1 MTSNDAQRLRQAVLA
16 EAGRWF
22 VELNEHPEDEAT
34 RREFDRW
41 MRRSPENV
49 QAFLQVSMHWEE
61 SAPGPGA
68 SVDSIDA
75 LVALTK
81 PESNVVH
88 LAPAERAAP
97 AMHAGPSSN
106 AQPTSRRFAVAAC
119 LLLSLAGAL
128 VWQQFFRGMYS
139 TAVGEQ
145 RSFTLADGS
154 IVELN
159 SRTRI
164 RVRYSEERRYVE
176 LLEGQALFHVAKNHA
191 QPFVVRSGDTQVRAV
206 GTQFDI
212 YRKATGTIVTV
223 VEGRVAVA
231 AGGDAPDTAV
241 TGSGSNRE
249 QHGVVPAA
257 AHPTITMPDHT
268 VFLDAGQQI
277 TLALDA
283 SVPVAPARL
292 EPSAVE
298 AATAWTRRRLIFKS
312 TPLAEVA
319 QEFNRYSERRIVVV
333 DAAIATIP
341 ISGSFSSNDS
351 ADFLRFLR
359 EVGAY
364 QVRETAS
371 AIEISRK

>member
-1 MTSNDAQRLRQAVLA
+1 MIGKDAGRLPPDVLA

-22 VELNEHPEDEAT
+22 VELNEHPEDEPT

-61 SAPGPGA
+61 STPRPDADVG
-68 SVDSIDA
+68 SIDA
-75 LVALTK
+75 LVALAK
-81 PESNVVH
+81 SESNVVCF
-88 LAPAERAAP
+88 APAERAMPAAQAGAP
-97 AMHAGPSSN
+97 SDAKSI
-106 AQPTSRRFAVAAC
+106 SRRLAVAAC
-119 LLLSLAGAL
+119 LLLSLSGAL
-128 VWQQFFRGMYS
+128 VWQQFFRGVYS

-154 IVELN
+154 MVELN

-164 RVRYSEERRYVE
+164 RVKYSEDQRHVE
-176 LLEGQALFHVAKNHA
+176 LLEGQALFHVAKNEA
-191 QPFVVRSGDTQVRAV
+191 QPFVVRSGGTQVRAV
-206 GTQFDI
+206 GTQFDV
-212 YRKATGTIVTV
+212 YRKPTGTVVTV
-223 VEGRVAVA
+223 VEGRVAA
-231 AGGDAPDTAV
+231 ASATTQLA
-241 TGSGSNRE
+241 SE
-249 QHGVVPAA
+249 
-257 AHPTITMPDHT
+257 MPDHA

-283 SVPVAPARL
+283 SVPPAPARL
-292 EPSAVE
+292 EAPAME
-298 AATAWTRRRLIFKS
+298 AATAWTRRRLIFKG

-319 QEFNRYSERRIVVV
+319 EEFNRYSERRIVIA

-351 ADFLRFLR
+351 GDFLRFLR

-364 QVRETAS
+364 QVRETAGT
-371 AIEISRK
+371 IEISRR